1 LIFST
6 YKSKKQGGCLV
17 VNASSSSKSKQRKE
31 QREALALNKLH
42 GMSTLPSTGPATA
55 ASIGDGE
62 EEKKGQE
69 RGRQHR

>member
-31 QREALALNKLH
+31 QREALVLNKLH
-42 GMSTLPSTGPATA
+42 DMSTLPSTGPATT
-55 ASIGDGE
+55 ASIGDG